1 MSSHLAV
8 AMNLRKRTVYL
19 FILVGVLATLFVAQ
33 TAIMAYATSAS
44 ESTNQSEKPTP
55 GNTLIST
62 QSYGNY
68 GSILE
73 VTPEG
78 KTVWKFTPPN
88 SRVFDA
94 EVLDNGNIL
103 AAVATKRAAANCPTK
118 DLQINEKMC
127 VQNRIVEI
135 DYRSKNIAWNYT
147 WYDEY
152 IENHEVHDADRL
164 KNGNTAVVDMGND
177 RAFVV
182 NQSGNI
188 TWEWKAD
195 KHLGNNSTFRKQ
207 YGGPPNPGGEKDWTH
222 INDIDRLDNG
232 DYQLSIRNF
241 DTVIDVDPTSHNITN
256 VVGEPGN
263 HTRLYEQ
270 HNPDRIESA
279 GTMLIADS
287 QNDRIVEMDAQT
299 DSIIWRYGGGGLLS
313 WPRDADRL
321 LNGNTLITDT
331 QNDRVIELNQQ
342 GEIVW
347 KYTDADFAYS
357 ADRIGIGEDPQGISS
372 ARDFQ
377 TRISNNVVAGT
388 ILTLRSYAQFVIPR
402 WMNIYQAA
410 NLLLL
415 AITGLGLVIEL
426 SRDKWSSQ

>member
-1 MSSHLAV
+1 
-8 AMNLRKRTVYL
+8 MNSRKRVVFLT
-19 FILVGVLATLFVAQ
+19 ILTCVLAALFVAQ
-33 TAIMAYATSAS
+33 VAIASFGTSANAS
-44 ESTNQSEKPTP
+44 VNQSEKPTP
-55 GNTLIST
+55 GNTLISI

-78 KTVWKFTPPN
+78 ETVWEYTPPN

-103 AAVATKRAAANCPTK
+103 AAVATKRVAANCPNRE
-118 DLQINEKMC
+118 LQISEQSC
-127 VQNRIVEI
+127 VQNRVVEI
-135 DYRSKNIAWNYT
+135 DYRSKNIVWNYT

-164 KNGNTAVVDMGND
+164 KNGNTAIVDMGND

-182 NQSGNI
+182 NRDGNI

-195 KHLGNNSTFRKQ
+195 KHLSNNSRFRKQ

-222 INDIDRLDNG
+222 INDIDRLDDG

-241 DTVIDVDPTSHNITN
+241 DSIIDVDPQTHNITN

-263 HTRLYEQ
+263 HTSLYEQ

-279 GTMLIADS
+279 GTTVIADS
-287 QNDRIVEMDAQT
+287 QNNRIVEMGAQNG
-299 DSIIWRYGGGGLLS
+299 SIIWRYGGGGLLS

-321 LNGNTLITDT
+321 PSGNTLITDT
-331 QNDRVIELNQQ
+331 QNDRVIEINQQ
-342 GEIVW
+342 GEVVW
-347 KYTDADFAYS
+347 EYTGADFAYN
-357 ADRIGIGEDPQGISS
+357 ADRIGVGEDPNRISS
-372 ARDFQ
+372 ARNFQ
-377 TRISNNVVAGT
+377 TKTSNNTVTGT
-388 ILTLRSYAQFVIPR
+388 ILTVRSYSQFVIPR
-402 WMNIYQAA
+402 WMNIYQAT
-410 NLLLL
+410 NLLVLI
-415 AITGLGLVIEL
+415 ITGMGLILEL
-426 SRDKWSSQ
+426 SRYKWSSK

>member
-1 MSSHLAV
+1 MDSYSDTCMNSS
-8 AMNLRKRTVYL
+8 KRVVFLSVLTC
-19 FILVGVLATLFVAQ
+19 VLAALFVAQ
-33 TAIMAYATSAS
+33 MAIVSYGTSANVS
-44 ESTNQSEKPTP
+44 ATQSEKPTP
-55 GNTLIST
+55 GNTLISI

-78 KTVWKFTPPN
+78 ETVWEFTPPN

-103 AAVATKRAAANCPTK
+103 AAIATKRTAANCP
-118 DLQINEKMC
+118 DRELQINEKTC
-127 VQNRIVEI
+127 VQNRVVEI
-135 DYRSKNIAWNYT
+135 DYRSKNIVWNYT

-152 IENHEVHDADRL
+152 IHNHEVHDADRL

-195 KHLGNNSTFRKQ
+195 KHLGNDSTFRKQ
-207 YGGPPNPGGEKDWTH
+207 YGGPRNPRGEKDWTH

-241 DTVIDVDPTSHNITN
+241 DSVIDVNPQTHNITN
-256 VVGEPGN
+256 VVGKPGN

-279 GTMLIADS
+279 GTTVIADS
-287 QNDRIVEMDAQT
+287 QNNRIVEIDTQNE
-299 DSIIWRYGGGGLLS
+299 SIIWRYGGEGLLS

-321 LNGNTLITDT
+321 PSGNTLITDT
-331 QNDRVIELNQQ
+331 QNDRIIEINQQ
-342 GEIVW
+342 GDIVW
-347 KYTDADFAYS
+347 EYTGADFAYS
-357 ADRIGIGEDPQGISS
+357 ADRIGGGEDPTGIPS
-372 ARDFQ
+372 ARGFQ
-377 TRISNNVVAGT
+377 TRISNNTVTGT
-388 ILTLRSYAQFVIPR
+388 ILTVRSYSQFVIPR
-402 WMNIYQAA
+402 WMNTLQAA

-415 AITGLGLVIEL
+415 IVTGIGLIIEL
-426 SRDKWSSQ
+426 SRGKWSLK